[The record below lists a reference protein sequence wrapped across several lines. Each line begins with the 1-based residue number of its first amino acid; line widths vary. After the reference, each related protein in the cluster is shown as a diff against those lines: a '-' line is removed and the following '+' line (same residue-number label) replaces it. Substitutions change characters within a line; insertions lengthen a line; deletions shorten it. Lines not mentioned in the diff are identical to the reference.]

1 MTSIPH
7 LTLTDNRWAAL
18 AARNARHDGA
28 FVYAVRTTGVY
39 CRPSCAARTPR
50 RENVVLFA
58 TPKEARTSGFRACL
72 RCRPDSERTSAEV
85 AVARARALLDARF
98 DADPES
104 RVTLS
109 ELSEAVGWSPSHLQR
124 TFTRLVGLS
133 PHAYAD
139 AQRVERAKAALRKG
153 GTVLAATFEGGFGS
167 GKALYE
173 RADDAFG
180 MTPGT
185 YRQGGADVRVRYAL
199 FDTALGAVLVAATER
214 GVCAV
219 SLGDEAE
226 ALVADLRA
234 NFHLA
239 DITRDDEAV
248 GPWAEPVL
256 RVLAGAPNE
265 ALSEAAET
273 LLALPVD
280 VRGTAFQRQVW
291 AALRQ
296 IPPGETRT
304 YGEVAVA
311 IGRPKATRAVA
322 QACGANQVALVVP
335 CHRVVGAG
343 GALRGYRWGPERKQ
357 KLLDIESANA

>member
-1 MTSIPH
+1 MTSTDFLP
-7 LTLTDNRWAAL
+7 LTNNRWAAL
-18 AARNARHDGA
+18 AARDASQDGI

-39 CRPSCAARTPR
+39 CRPSCAARTPK

-58 TPKEARTSGFRACL
+58 HSEEARTSGFRACL
-72 RCRPDSERTSAEV
+72 RCRPDGEQTSAEA
-85 AVARARALLDARF
+85 AVVRARVLLDARL
-98 DADPES
+98 DANPED
-104 RVTLS
+104 RVTLA
-109 ELSEAVGWSPSHLQR
+109 ELAEAVGWSAGHLQR
-124 TFTRLVGLS
+124 TFTHVVGLS
-133 PHAYAD
+133 PRAYAD
-139 AQRVERAKAALRKG
+139 ALRVKRAKAALREG
-153 GTVLAATFEGGFGS
+153 DTVLAATFEGGFGS

-180 MTPGT
+180 MTPGS
-185 YRQGGADVRVRYAL
+185 YRRGGEGSRIQYAL

-219 SLGDEAE
+219 SLGDRAE
-226 ALVADLRA
+226 KLVAD
-234 NFHLA
+234 FQDDFPLA
-239 DITRDDEAV
+239 DITRADEAI

-256 RVLAGAPNE
+256 RVLAGAPNGSLSDAAQ
-265 ALSEAAET
+265 ALF
-273 LLALPVD
+273 ALPVD

-296 IPPGETRT
+296 ISLGETRT
-304 YGEVAVA
+304 YAEVAAA

-322 QACGANQVALVVP
+322 QACGANRVAVVVP

-357 KLLDIESANA
+357 KLLDMESANA